1 MNLYRNNVTGPSCF
15 YRLVLARTLEGLLT
29 NIMKHALCVEK
40 GASLSFEVVLVLA
53 ETHVREIT
61 EGR

>member
-1 MNLYRNNVTGPSCF
+1 MSQARLF
-15 YRLVLARTLEGLLT
+15 YRRVLARTLEGLLT